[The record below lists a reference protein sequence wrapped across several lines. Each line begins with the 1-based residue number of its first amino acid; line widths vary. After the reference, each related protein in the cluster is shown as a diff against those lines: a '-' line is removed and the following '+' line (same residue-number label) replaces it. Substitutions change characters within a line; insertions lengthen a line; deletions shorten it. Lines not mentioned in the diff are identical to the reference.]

1 MIHLI
6 GNKSKI
12 SEVVIISEIVKTS
25 KLVEM
30 SEVGDISE
38 GVGGD
43 I

>member
-6 GNKSKI
+6 GNKSEI